1 MKKPLIKDNQVAIK
15 GKYINNSM
23 SIEYGIEKYFI
34 NENTKSPKI
43 SDKVEVVLIVGE
55 GLKPRIK
62 NLIVNNIEFQP

>member
-1 MKKPLIKDNQVAIK
+1 L
-15 GKYINNSM
+15 

-55 GLKPRIK
+55 DLKPRIK